1 MSALLRFIGRRLQ
14 NGALAAHPLVRRAL
28 MLLAVIGWFRR
39 RFPAATQRISLK
51 KGETLRVEVIKPEKS
66 RS

>member
-1 MSALLRFIGRRLQ
+1 
-14 NGALAAHPLVRRAL
+14 